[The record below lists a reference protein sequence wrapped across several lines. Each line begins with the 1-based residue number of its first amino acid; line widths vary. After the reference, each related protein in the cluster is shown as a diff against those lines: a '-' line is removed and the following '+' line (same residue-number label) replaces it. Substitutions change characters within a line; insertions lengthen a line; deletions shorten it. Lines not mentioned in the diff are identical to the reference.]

1 MKGKFF
7 GRCRTAHFSPRVF
20 ERDKTMCRMG
30 PNGGPTPLLG
40 CHVAKPASLRLIGF
54 AESASGPLESKSMK
68 AGFINKSSTC
78 DKTRIARG
86 QPSIPS
92 QAFSAQFILPSVAP
106 LVCEYFDVEQPVI
119 FRLMNPMKVFIFFA
133 QRFIVRIIF
142 LMAAAQPGR

>member
-7 GRCRTAHFSPRVF
+7 GRCRTAHFSPRESLNATKQCAEWDRTVD
-20 ERDKTMCRMG
+20 RHLVR
-30 PNGGPTPLLG
+30 PLLG

-54 AESASGPLESKSMK
+54 AESASGLRESKSMK

-78 DKTRIARG
+78 DKARIARG

-142 LMAAAQPGR
+142 F